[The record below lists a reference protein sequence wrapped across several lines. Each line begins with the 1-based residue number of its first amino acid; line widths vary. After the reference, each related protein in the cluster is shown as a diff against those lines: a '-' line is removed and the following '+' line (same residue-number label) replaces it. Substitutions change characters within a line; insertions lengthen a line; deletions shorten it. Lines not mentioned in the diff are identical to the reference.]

1 VISKAIRLRVP
12 NRRNRLAWCRGK
24 LYLPVIGCWDRVVF
38 SDKSKVE
45 IGANKRVYIWR
56 KAREEWK
63 LECMNTLPWSNDLG
77 KCISYNGVDTLA
89 FVEGNLNAQG
99 YQDILGKCV
108 QLFSEYIPSEDVI
121 FQDDSAPVHRAQ
133 STVEYK
139 LRNKIK
145 SLQITGCAVA
155 PALC

>member
-99 YQDILGKCV
+99 Y
-108 QLFSEYIPSEDVI
+108 
-121 FQDDSAPVHRAQ
+121 
-133 STVEYK
+133 
-139 LRNKIK
+139 
-145 SLQITGCAVA
+145 
-155 PALC
+155 